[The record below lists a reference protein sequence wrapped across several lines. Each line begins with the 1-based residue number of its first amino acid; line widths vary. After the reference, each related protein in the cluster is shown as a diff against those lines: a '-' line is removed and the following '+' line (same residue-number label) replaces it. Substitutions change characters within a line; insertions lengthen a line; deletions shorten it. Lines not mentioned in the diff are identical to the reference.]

1 MEALH
6 ETKDVFGRY
15 RRTEPTFLIAAR
27 GIVLLIIIALLAGYF
42 AILTIFLVSD
52 GGVITSNL
60 EPSPIIPIPDGS
72 ESTPEE
78 CSPYVLQ
85 PSCNNSTSDDR
96 WHGYFTATEGLM
108 FNQKEKRYAMYFTIY
123 IDDPRYVRD
132 NDKGMLIKAF
142 DSEFNP
148 ITVPLSVNESAY
160 KIDGE
165 FFQSLDDLN
174 LHVIGFQQMNWMFMN
189 RHIRRKEVSNFW
201 TILGIPPSHFEEK
214 YITTKYE
221 SVTNPGTAALA
232 SNQTIT
238 GQQFYAN
245 LFVGTMNWFQNVET
259 EGNLLAGFY
268 GLLIGIYIL
277 CFGFAPVH
285 PWGLCQS
292 FFLRRR
298 VKQELHKKEYPKAIP
313 LIERP
318 RTNETLTERIDYLE
332 QFLKQFFCD
341 VSFMEDLKEEREL
354 DDAENKIETIGKC
367 EQSYTSLEYLK
378 TKFFRREDY
387 SNTDLA
393 NSIMNLIRSSLLA
406 NSSSNGDPID
416 LEYLNKLFQSLI
428 NFIMVRKAQIAI
440 YRAIPNYFSDINS
453 EYLIR
458 EIESVITKATE
469 KKSCE
474 DLSPLTIG
482 AEGICSNQ
490 TYPEKSNEIEEPVG
504 PFVAIQNFFTG
515 QERQARNIKRGNV
528 SPNNMQWLDK
538 FLSNLTAKMTLYF
551 MNILLEREK
560 KIGGDSKTLWRKF
573 SDDYNYQGLI
583 RSFRGR
589 SGAHSIALLYE
600 ITDDVP
606 FCQDGYSCTTTPC
619 EKPTG
624 IDSFPCIYSFPEEQP
639 KEHWQNIIS
648 FIQEKDEKKQTPF
661 TRSFPIHSFDKNTGC
676 AYYFIR
682 IDDHVLLVV
691 LFTEKHS
698 SPDNS
703 ISEFIMLLANRL
715 SGIDVLINLQKF
727 GE

>member
-1 MEALH
+1 MP
-6 ETKDVFGRY
+6 KYDVFGRY
-15 RRTEPTFLIAAR
+15 RKTEPTFLIAAR

-52 GGVITSNL
+52 GGVIKSHL
-60 EPSPIIPIPDGS
+60 EPSPVIPIPDGS

-165 FFQSLDDLN
+165 FFKSLDDLN

-189 RHIRRKEVSNFW
+189 RHIRRKEISNFW
-201 TILGIPPSHFEEK
+201 TILGIPPSHFDEK

-245 LFVGTMNWFQNVET
+245 LFVGTMNWFQNIET
-259 EGNLLAGFY
+259 EGKL
-268 GLLIGIYIL
+268 
-277 CFGFAPVH
+277 
-285 PWGLCQS
+285 
-292 FFLRRR
+292 
-298 VKQELHKKEYPKAIP
+298 QELHKKEYPKAIP

-332 QFLKQFFCD
+332 KFLKQFFCD
-341 VSFMEDLKEEREL
+341 VSFMEDLREEREL
-354 DDAENKIETIGKC
+354 DDAENKIETIGK
-367 EQSYTSLEYLK
+367 SP
-378 TKFFRREDY
+378 
-387 SNTDLA
+387 
-393 NSIMNLIRSSLLA
+393 LLA

-428 NFIMVRKAQIAI
+428 NFIIVRKAQIAI

-453 EYLIR
+453 EYIIR

-490 TYPEKSNEIEEPVG
+490 TYPEKSNKIEEPVG

-583 RSFRGR
+583 RNFRGR

-698 SPDNS
+698 SHDNS

-715 SGIDVLINLQKF
+715 SGIDVLINLQKL